1 MYMVISTMSVCVETL
16 VSTYE
21 TVKRKLLSAA
31 DFERVAK
38 GYLLARERIPFAMQ

>member
-1 MYMVISTMSVCVETL
+1 MYMVISTMSVCVEAL

-21 TVKRKLLSAA
+21 TAKRKVLSAA